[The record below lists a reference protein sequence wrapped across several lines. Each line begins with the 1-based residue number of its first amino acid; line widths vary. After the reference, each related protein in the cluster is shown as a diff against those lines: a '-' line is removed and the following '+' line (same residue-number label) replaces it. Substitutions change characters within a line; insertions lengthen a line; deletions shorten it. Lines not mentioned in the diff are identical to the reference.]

1 MLEGAERSFQGL
13 VESNPGVLSH
23 RSGLAKV
30 YFSFAE
36 LEFVERQYE
45 RSAMS
50 YGKVIHAIH
59 HLPST
64 AVQSE
69 FPVVT
74 RSYLGQAKCFQRLGS
89 SDLAAICLLQ
99 AFDSLG
105 SQPSATTTKLR
116 SEIEKVTREVL
127 PTVKEAG
134 IVSELTTRFSERRGP
149 SSPEQ

>member
-1 MLEGAERSFQGL
+1 MVDPGRSLDTATSF
-13 VESNPGVLSH
+13 VLRLS
-23 RSGLAKV
+23 
-30 YFSFAE
+30 
-36 LEFVERQYE
+36 
-45 RSAMS
+45 
-50 YGKVIHAIH
+50 
-59 HLPST
+59 
-64 AVQSE
+64 QSE
-69 FPVVT
+69 P
-74 RSYLGQAKCFQRLGS
+74 QAWEDFAVHYSRMMRKCFQRLGK